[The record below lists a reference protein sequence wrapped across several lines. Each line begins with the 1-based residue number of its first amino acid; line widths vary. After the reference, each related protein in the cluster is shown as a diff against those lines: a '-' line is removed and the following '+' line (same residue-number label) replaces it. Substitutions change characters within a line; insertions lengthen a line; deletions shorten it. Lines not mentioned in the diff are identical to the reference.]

1 LPNSTGVLYIVL
13 FAENAFLKFEVA
25 LGFLYQ
31 TRSHPSEGFT
41 MSSFVRGYIG
51 LLAPRVHRSPPIRE
65 EVHISKTKFKSLPLV
80 YSQQDDKQQLYGNP
94 HLLESYKRGGSQI

>member
-1 LPNSTGVLYIVL
+1 MPNPTGVLYIAL
-13 FAENAFLKFEVA
+13 FAEKAFLKFEVA

-51 LLAPRVHRSPPIRE
+51 LLAPRVHISPPTRE
-65 EVHISKTKFKSLPLV
+65 DVHISKTIQIYPSSLFTT
-80 YSQQDDKQQLYGNP
+80 
-94 HLLESYKRGGSQI
+94 R